1 MKKGDPIE
9 YTDEHQ
15 SGKEIFN
22 EVFMMQYTSKKAKYE
37 WNMFLYVQL
46 LFLLIAM
53 ILNYFFTSYMPYI
66 LTVTIV
72 LFIICYYLNTK
83 KRREMLVQGKIKKVR
98 LTNAQRGVD
107 GFMTI
112 KPATAY
118 EIMKE
123 DCLIIEV
130 SVREYYD
137 EMHVVGAVSIPL
149 EVLSE
154 KIDEMNLDPN
164 KTILVYGRTEE
175 KSKQGAQLLVDKGF
189 KDVYEFGSI
198 MDWPFDVVLQEENEI
213 SL

>member
-37 WNMFLYVQL
+37 WNMFIYVQL

-130 SVREYYD
+130 SVPEYYD

-154 KIDEMNLDPN
+154 KIDEMNLDTN
-164 KTILVYGRTEE
+164 KTILVYGRAEE

-198 MDWPFDVVLQEENEI
+198 MDWPFDVVLQEEDET

>member
-154 KIDEMNLDPN
+154 KIDEMNLNPN
-164 KTILVYGRTEE
+164 KTILVYGRAEE

-198 MDWPFDVVLQEENEI
+198 MDWPFDVVLQEENET

>member
-112 KPATAY
+112 KPATTY

-130 SVREYYD
+130 SVPEYYD

-164 KTILVYGRTEE
+164 KTILVYGRAEE

-198 MDWPFDVVLQEENEI
+198 MDWPFDVVLQEENET

>member
-164 KTILVYGRTEE
+164 KTILVYGRAEE

-198 MDWPFDVVLQEENEI
+198 MDWPFDVVLQEENET

>member
-164 KTILVYGRTEE
+164 KTILVYGRAEE

-198 MDWPFDVVLQEENEI
+198 MDWPFDVVLQEEDET

>member
-98 LTNAQRGVD
+98 VTNAQGGGD

-130 SVREYYD
+130 SVPEYYD

-164 KTILVYGRTEE
+164 KTILVYGRVEE

-198 MDWPFDVVLQEENEI
+198 MDWPFDVVLQEENET